1 MVNYPV
7 NELKLVNRNM
17 NKNGILMVD
26 VPDFNSVTH
35 ELIRFFPDISIRHLS
50 GAQRSSFYPKKF
62 KLFSQQEWF

>member
-26 VPDFNSVTH
+26 VPDFNSVTQ
-35 ELIRFFPDISIRHLS
+35 LIDFFRYIH
-50 GAQRSSFYPKKF
+50 QTFEWCTKFFYLKV
-62 KLFSQQEWF
+62 